1 MAPDVPEA
9 LRRFDLTGRVAV
21 VTGASSGLGEGL
33 ARALASAGAR
43 VAVVARRHDRLV
55 KLAEEIGG
63 VAVGCDLLDPAALAN
78 VIPDVAGKLGRPEIL
93 VNAAGNIFTH
103 EPAEREPLE
112 VINQTLGLNLVAPFR
127 LSQDVFPHMVAAGRG
142 AIVYVSSISGRV
154 GVPGIPQASYAASK
168 LGLSGLAAEL
178 AVQWARHGIR
188 VNTVAPGFFRSEITA
203 GMYDDER
210 TRAWLRRNT
219 PLPADGAVDD
229 FVGAVLW
236 LVSDA
241 GRYVTGQT
249 VVVDGGWTARLPGDR
264 SPADRPGPA
273 ERQRR
278 CLSCWCAGSPGGPG
292 RTMRQRPRRRSA

>member
-21 VTGASSGLGEGL
+21 VTGASSGLGEGI

-43 VAVVARRHDRLV
+43 VAVVARRYERLV

-63 VAVGCDLLDPAALAN
+63 AAVGCDLADPAQLAN
-78 VIPDVAGKLGRPEIL
+78 VIPDVAENLGRPEIL
-93 VNAAGNIFTH
+93 VNAAGNIFTY
-103 EPAEREPLE
+103 ESAEREPLE
-112 VINQTLGLNLVAPFR
+112 AIRRTLDLNLVAPFR
-127 LSQDVFPHMVAAGRG
+127 LSQEVFPHMVAAGRG
-142 AIVYVSSISGRV
+142 SIVHVSSISGRV

-168 LGLSGLAAEL
+168 MGLSGLTAEL
-178 AVQWARHGIR
+178 AVQWARHAIR
-188 VNTVAPGFFRSEITA
+188 VNTVAPGFFRSEITG

-210 TRAWLRRNT
+210 TLAWLRRNT
-219 PLPADGAVDD
+219 PLPGDGTVDD

-249 VVVDGGWTARLPGDR
+249 IVVDGGWTAR
-264 SPADRPGPA
+264 
-273 ERQRR
+273 
-278 CLSCWCAGSPGGPG
+278 
-292 RTMRQRPRRRSA
+292 